1 MEVSVSLQL
10 MFVFTRVCVGAEPT
24 KWNWLVKAFVGE
36 HFGNK
41 FQDLLLAKSQQK
53 EFSPK

>member
-1 MEVSVSLQL
+1 MEVSVSLKL
-10 MFVFTRVCVGAEPT
+10 MFVFTRDCIGAQPT

-41 FQDLLLAKSQQK
+41 SQDHLPAKSQQV
-53 EFSPK
+53 EF